1 MLFLQKTDANSF
13 FEPYFWQMKLK
24 NASTIIILACI
35 AFLISCAPTNAFK
48 KDKAQFDASAII
60 TKYKAV
66 GDLNDSYF
74 TVKENNYFE
83 FYMQLFDSIKNT
95 SYPGKYTKNGDTLF
109 LNFYNKAA
117 ETFLG
122 SKALIN
128 QEKKEI
134 VFFDK
139 LLGVKRKLIFN

>member
-1 MLFLQKTDANSF
+1 MKNTSF
-13 FEPYFWQMKLK
+13 
-24 NASTIIILACI
+24 IIAIVATSI
-35 AFLISCAPTNAFK
+35 IYSCSPSIAFK
-48 KDKAQFDASAII
+48 KDKAQFDASAVI
-60 TKYKAV
+60 TKYKSV

-74 TVKENNYFE
+74 AIKENNYFE
-83 FYMQLFDSIKNT
+83 FYMQLFDSVKNT

-117 ETFLG
+117 EAFLG
-122 SKALIN
+122 SKALVN
-128 QEKKEI
+128 NTKKEV